1 MRRAIL
7 EAHMGAKQSPPPPIN
22 TRYVAKLAKKDWL
35 KNLQTAYVVHRV
47 VLRHA
52 RTKSHFVRYFGAA
65 SRNMH
70 VIEQT
75 ARTLLPPEVVD
86 EAEAQLVVRIDEAMR
101 AIDKATD
108 RAQSLLQGEGVTAL
122 PEYLQAPLEVEA
134 RCTSP
139 KIARYLE
146 LMLKADRLMTY
157 LEALRL
163 AGAIATN
170 AYNHQ
175 VAVAVRDLVSVPRI
189 AFNLAIALQERGHP
203 ERPAAAAKRSRQSKP
218 TQEVSDPTTQ
228 PPVPLP
234 PVPLPL
240 EGAPPRRGTRGGRA
254 GDVTKDA
261 SRAEVPTT
269 ERVE

>member
-22 TRYVAKLAKKDWL
+22 ARYVEKLAKKDWL
-35 KNLQTAYVVHRV
+35 KNLQTAYFAQRV

-52 RTKSHFVRYFGAA
+52 RTKSHFVRYFGAT
-65 SRNMH
+65 SRNTH

-86 EAEAQLVVRIDEAMR
+86 EAEAQLVARIDEAMR

-108 RAQSLLQGEGVTAL
+108 RAQSLLQGEGITAL

-134 RCTSP
+134 KCTSP

-163 AGAIATN
+163 AVAIATN
-170 AYNHQ
+170 AYDHQ
-175 VAVAVRDLVSVPRI
+175 IAVAVRDLVSVPRT
-189 AFNLAIALQERGHP
+189 AFNLAIALEERGHP
-203 ERPAAAAKRSRQSKP
+203 EGPAAPAKP
-218 TQEVSDPTTQ
+218 TRHSRPTQGVNNPTTQ
-228 PPVPLP
+228 PPVPLQSEGEP
-234 PVPLPL
+234 IEGVP
-240 EGAPPRRGTRGGRA
+240 AA
-254 GDVTKDA
+254 A
-261 SRAEVPTT
+261 AQAM
-269 ERVE
+269 